1 VKPGNFPESLQSPVR
16 AQRAIDH
23 LDCAVA
29 RRAIKFV
36 FDDIPDKRGCLLFF
50 GDLKLS
56 SWWFLYQAIPA
67 MSLVVPE
74 PLVGELLA
82 QVRCWHEA
90 AEPGCPLHG
99 RERG

>member
-1 VKPGNFPESLQSPVR
+1 LTTYPIGGADF
-16 AQRAIDH
+16 
-23 LDCAVA
+23 
-29 RRAIKFV
+29 
-36 FDDIPDKRGCLLFF
+36 FF

-82 QVRCWHEA
+82 
-90 AEPGCPLHG
+90 
-99 RERG
+99 